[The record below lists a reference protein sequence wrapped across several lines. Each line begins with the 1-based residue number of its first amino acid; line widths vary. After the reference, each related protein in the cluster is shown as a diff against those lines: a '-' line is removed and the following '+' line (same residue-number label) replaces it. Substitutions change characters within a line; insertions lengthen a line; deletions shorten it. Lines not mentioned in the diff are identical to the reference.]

1 MPNDLITIIIPIYNV
16 EKYLEKCINS
26 VLEQTYRNIEVILV
40 DDGSPDNCGKICDEY
55 KKKDSRIIVIHKK
68 NGGLSDARNKGID
81 IANGKYVYFLDSD
94 DYIERDTIQYLYNNV
109 CKYNAQIAIAG
120 IRDIFENQSKNKK
133 YSDRSKEEI
142 VKILN
147 SKEALETMLYNTE
160 FSNMACNKLY
170 EKKLFS
176 KIRYPKGKLY
186 EDLGTTYKV
195 LNLADK
201 IVLSSKMT
209 YNYLAD
215 RKSSIMNQKYSKNR
229 MQSLIFMEEIVDFVR
244 KKYPDIEL
252 AAISR
257 MYMECIF
264 ILLKLPFKNYKE
276 DNKKVKNFIKKYRW
290 VVIKNKKLP
299 IKQKL
304 LCIITIGGRIPL
316 RIVWILKE
324 FIKRIK

>member
-1 MPNDLITIIIPIYNV
+1 MTNDLISIIIPIYNV

-26 VLEQTYRNIEVILV
+26 VLEQTYGNIEVILV

-81 IANGKYVYFLDSD
+81 IANGKYIYFLDSD
-94 DYIERDTIQYLYNNV
+94 DYIERDTIQYLYSII

-120 IRDIFENQSKNKK
+120 IRDTFEHQSKNKK
-133 YSDRSKEEI
+133 NSTGSKEEV

-195 LNLADK
+195 LDLASE

-244 KKYPDIEL
+244 KKYPDIEV

-264 ILLKLPFKNYKE
+264 ILLKLPFTNNKD